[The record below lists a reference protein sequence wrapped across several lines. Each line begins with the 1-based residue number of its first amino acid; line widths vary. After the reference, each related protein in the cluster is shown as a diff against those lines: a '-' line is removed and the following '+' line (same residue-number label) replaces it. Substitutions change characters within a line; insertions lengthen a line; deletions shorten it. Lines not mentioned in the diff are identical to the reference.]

1 MDQAGPI
8 ICPQCGGPIASDDA
22 RVWAEPLARCE
33 ASGSVREHVVYLPGE
48 PQWFHAV
55 CAPSDD
61 AAYRVLQR

>member
-8 ICPQCGGPIASDDA
+8 ICPQCGALITPEDA
-22 RVWAEPLARCE
+22 PVWAEAYSRCE

-48 PQWFHAV
+48 PQLFHAGCV
-55 CAPSDD
+55 PQDD